1 MPADVPA
8 LAQALA
14 QSLDLPVSE
23 ANLAE
28 VARNLALA
36 YGMAEAILNFPLPD
50 TLEAAPVFN
59 PLATHAEPA

>member
-1 MPADVPA
+1 MPADIPA
-8 LAQALA
+8 LARALA

-23 ANLAE
+23 DNLAE

-36 YGMAEAILNFPLPD
+36 HGMAEAILTFPLPD

-59 PLATHAEPA
+59 PLANHAEPA

>member
-1 MPADVPA
+1 MPADIPA
-8 LAQALA
+8 LAMALA

-28 VARNLALA
+28 VTRNLALA
-36 YGMAEAILNFPLPD
+36 HRMADTLLTFPLPD

-59 PLATHAEPA
+59 PLAANPEPA